1 MSTFYESAE
10 VTMNDRIA
18 LPRAL
23 GAAGPTVS
31 GLGLGTMS
39 MGNAYGEA
47 DDGES
52 LATIERAL
60 ELGITFFDTA
70 DFYGVGHAEEILRQ
84 AMTRHR
90 REDFFVSVKVGPML
104 LPGGGFSRPNGD
116 PDYLKSVLAYDL
128 ARLGTDYIDL
138 FFPSRV
144 DAAFPI
150 EAQIEALAEMKERG
164 FIRHIG
170 LSEASAA
177 TVRRAHAVHPIA
189 AVQTEYSLWSRVPED
204 ELLPTLRELGIALVA
219 YAPLSRGF
227 LSGAI
232 TTNAGFGPRDI
243 RRHSPRFQ
251 EGNFEANRR
260 LVDALGEIAKEKGTT
275 LAQLAIAWVLAQG
288 DDVVALVGTKSRT
301 RLEENAGSVAVELTP
316 EDLGRV
322 EAAVPRNAVSGERYP
337 PAGMSIVDR

>member
-1 MSTFYESAE
+1 
-10 VTMNDRIA
+10 MNDHIA

-39 MGNAYGEA
+39 MGNAYGDA

-52 LATIERAL
+52 IATIERAL

-70 DFYGVGHAEEILRQ
+70 DFYGVGHAEEMLRQ
-84 AMTRHR
+84 AMARHR

-116 PDYLKSVLAYDL
+116 PDYLRSVLAYDL
-128 ARLGTDYIDL
+128 ARLGTSYIDL

-144 DAAFPI
+144 DPAFPI

-170 LSEASAA
+170 LSEASAS
-177 TVRRAHAVHPIA
+177 TVRRAHAVHPIT
-189 AVQTEYSLWSRVPED
+189 AVQTEYSLWSRRPED

-227 LSGAI
+227 LSGSV
-232 TTNAGFGPRDI
+232 TTNTGFAARDI

-251 EGNFEANRR
+251 DANFEANRG
-260 LVDALGEIAKEKGTT
+260 LVEALREIAEAKGTT
-275 LAQLAIAWVLAQG
+275 VAQLAIAWVLAQG
-288 DDVVALVGTKSRT
+288 DDIIALVGTKSRT
-301 RLEENAGSVAVELTP
+301 RLEENAGSVGVELTP
-316 EDLGRV
+316 ADLERI
-322 EAAVPRNAVSGERYP
+322 EAAVPKGAVSGERYP
-337 PAGMSIVDR
+337 PAGMETVDR